1 MITWVFWE
9 SHVTELC
16 EKWICCRN
24 DYVYTRFEEFRIC
37 SGEVLFT
44 NEHKAVFLKNKAKTY
59 IDINGLEIFK
69 YFSKKNKTKF
79 KRKPRTEIET
89 ITTETIKIISAK
101 KDKNIKGNHMS
112 KIEKYTYMISD
123 IYDSMQNTGEKLT
136 DKAIKLQN
144 LILELDYQNNLLL
157 KSKILEEIDAVLND
171 GLNIVWN
178 MVSKQNRNNKKITIN
193 KQKDISGHL
202 RELLKIVNEKK
213 ALLTLIAQKMESLI
227 TTIKNKI
234 DVFNEK
240 LYKANKI
247 NKAELQSIESILTKF
262 LNWIIKNFKEIIV

>member
-1 MITWVFWE
+1 
-9 SHVTELC
+9 
-16 EKWICCRN
+16 
-24 DYVYTRFEEFRIC
+24 
-37 SGEVLFT
+37 
-44 NEHKAVFLKNKAKTY
+44 
-59 IDINGLEIFK
+59 
-69 YFSKKNKTKF
+69 
-79 KRKPRTEIET
+79 
-89 ITTETIKIISAK
+89 
-101 KDKNIKGNHMS
+101 
-112 KIEKYTYMISD
+112 MISN
-123 IYDSMQNTGEKLT
+123 IYDSLQNTKEKLT

-157 KSKILEEIDAVLND
+157 KIEILEKIDVVLND

-178 MVSKQNRNNKKITIN
+178 MVSKQNRNNRKITIN
-193 KQKDISGHL
+193 KQNDISGYL

>member
-1 MITWVFWE
+1 
-9 SHVTELC
+9 
-16 EKWICCRN
+16 
-24 DYVYTRFEEFRIC
+24 
-37 SGEVLFT
+37 
-44 NEHKAVFLKNKAKTY
+44 
-59 IDINGLEIFK
+59 
-69 YFSKKNKTKF
+69 
-79 KRKPRTEIET
+79 
-89 ITTETIKIISAK
+89 
-101 KDKNIKGNHMS
+101 
-112 KIEKYTYMISD
+112 MISN
-123 IYDSMQNTGEKLT
+123 IYDSLQNTKEKLT

-157 KSKILEEIDAVLND
+157 KIEILEKIDVVLND

-178 MVSKQNRNNKKITIN
+178 MVSKQNRNNKKITTN
-193 KQKDISGHL
+193 KQNDISGYL

>member
-1 MITWVFWE
+1 
-9 SHVTELC
+9 
-16 EKWICCRN
+16 
-24 DYVYTRFEEFRIC
+24 
-37 SGEVLFT
+37 
-44 NEHKAVFLKNKAKTY
+44 
-59 IDINGLEIFK
+59 
-69 YFSKKNKTKF
+69 
-79 KRKPRTEIET
+79 
-89 ITTETIKIISAK
+89 
-101 KDKNIKGNHMS
+101 
-112 KIEKYTYMISD
+112 MISN
-123 IYDSMQNTGEKLT
+123 IYDSLQNTKEKLT

-157 KSKILEEIDAVLND
+157 KIEILEKIDVVLND

-193 KQKDISGHL
+193 KQNDISGYL

-240 LYKANKI
+240 LY
-247 NKAELQSIESILTKF
+247 
-262 LNWIIKNFKEIIV
+262 

>member
-1 MITWVFWE
+1 MITWVFWK

-24 DYVYTRFEEFRIC
+24 NYAYTRFEEFHTC

-44 NEHKAVFLKNKAKTY
+44 NEHKAVFSKNIAKNY
-59 IDINGLEIFK
+59 IDINDLKIFK
-69 YFSKKNKTKF
+69 DFSKENKTKF

-144 LILELDYQNNLLL
+144 LILGLDYQNNLLL
-157 KSKILEEIDAVLND
+157 KSKILEKIDAVLND

-202 RELLKIVNEKK
+202 E
-213 ALLTLIAQKMESLI
+213 
-227 TTIKNKI
+227 
-234 DVFNEK
+234 
-240 LYKANKI
+240 
-247 NKAELQSIESILTKF
+247 
-262 LNWIIKNFKEIIV
+262 NF

>member
-1 MITWVFWE
+1 
-9 SHVTELC
+9 
-16 EKWICCRN
+16 
-24 DYVYTRFEEFRIC
+24 
-37 SGEVLFT
+37 
-44 NEHKAVFLKNKAKTY
+44 
-59 IDINGLEIFK
+59 
-69 YFSKKNKTKF
+69 
-79 KRKPRTEIET
+79 
-89 ITTETIKIISAK
+89 
-101 KDKNIKGNHMS
+101 
-112 KIEKYTYMISD
+112 
-123 IYDSMQNTGEKLT
+123 
-136 DKAIKLQN
+136 
-144 LILELDYQNNLLL
+144 
-157 KSKILEEIDAVLND
+157 
-171 GLNIVWN
+171 

-262 LNWIIKNFKEIIV
+262 LNWIIKNFQEIIV

>member
-1 MITWVFWE
+1 
-9 SHVTELC
+9 
-16 EKWICCRN
+16 
-24 DYVYTRFEEFRIC
+24 
-37 SGEVLFT
+37 
-44 NEHKAVFLKNKAKTY
+44 
-59 IDINGLEIFK
+59 
-69 YFSKKNKTKF
+69 
-79 KRKPRTEIET
+79 
-89 ITTETIKIISAK
+89 
-101 KDKNIKGNHMS
+101 
-112 KIEKYTYMISD
+112 MISN
-123 IYDSMQNTGEKLT
+123 IYDSLQNTKEKLT

-157 KSKILEEIDAVLND
+157 KIEILEKIDVVLND

-178 MVSKQNRNNKKITIN
+178 MVSKQNKNNKKITIN
-193 KQKDISGHL
+193 KQNDISGYL

-234 DVFNEK
+234 DVFNKK

>member
-1 MITWVFWE
+1 
-9 SHVTELC
+9 
-16 EKWICCRN
+16 
-24 DYVYTRFEEFRIC
+24 
-37 SGEVLFT
+37 
-44 NEHKAVFLKNKAKTY
+44 
-59 IDINGLEIFK
+59 
-69 YFSKKNKTKF
+69 
-79 KRKPRTEIET
+79 
-89 ITTETIKIISAK
+89 
-101 KDKNIKGNHMS
+101 
-112 KIEKYTYMISD
+112 MISN
-123 IYDSMQNTGEKLT
+123 IYDSLQNTKEKLT

-157 KSKILEEIDAVLND
+157 KIEILEKIDVVLND

-193 KQKDISGHL
+193 KQNDISGYL

>member
-1 MITWVFWE
+1 M
-9 SHVTELC
+9 
-16 EKWICCRN
+16 
-24 DYVYTRFEEFRIC
+24 
-37 SGEVLFT
+37 
-44 NEHKAVFLKNKAKTY
+44 
-59 IDINGLEIFK
+59 
-69 YFSKKNKTKF
+69 
-79 KRKPRTEIET
+79 
-89 ITTETIKIISAK
+89 
-101 KDKNIKGNHMS
+101 
-112 KIEKYTYMISD
+112 
-123 IYDSMQNTGEKLT
+123 
-136 DKAIKLQN
+136 
-144 LILELDYQNNLLL
+144 ELDYQNNLLL
-157 KSKILEEIDAVLND
+157 KIEILEKIDVVLND

-193 KQKDISGHL
+193 KQNDISGYL

>member
-1 MITWVFWE
+1 
-9 SHVTELC
+9 
-16 EKWICCRN
+16 
-24 DYVYTRFEEFRIC
+24 
-37 SGEVLFT
+37 
-44 NEHKAVFLKNKAKTY
+44 
-59 IDINGLEIFK
+59 
-69 YFSKKNKTKF
+69 
-79 KRKPRTEIET
+79 
-89 ITTETIKIISAK
+89 
-101 KDKNIKGNHMS
+101 
-112 KIEKYTYMISD
+112 MISN
-123 IYDSMQNTGEKLT
+123 IYDSLQNTKEKLT

-157 KSKILEEIDAVLND
+157 EIEILEKIDVVLND

-178 MVSKQNRNNKKITIN
+178 MVSKQNRNNRKITIN
-193 KQKDISGHL
+193 KQNDISGYL

-240 LYKANKI
+240 LYKASKI

>member
-59 IDINGLEIFK
+59 IDINDLEIFK
-69 YFSKKNKTKF
+69 YFSKENKTKF

-144 LILELDYQNNLLL
+144 LILGLDYQNNLLL
-157 KSKILEEIDAVLND
+157 KSKILEKIDAVLND

-202 RELLKIVNEKK
+202 E
-213 ALLTLIAQKMESLI
+213 
-227 TTIKNKI
+227 
-234 DVFNEK
+234 
-240 LYKANKI
+240 
-247 NKAELQSIESILTKF
+247 
-262 LNWIIKNFKEIIV
+262 NF

>member
-1 MITWVFWE
+1 
-9 SHVTELC
+9 
-16 EKWICCRN
+16 
-24 DYVYTRFEEFRIC
+24 
-37 SGEVLFT
+37 
-44 NEHKAVFLKNKAKTY
+44 
-59 IDINGLEIFK
+59 
-69 YFSKKNKTKF
+69 
-79 KRKPRTEIET
+79 
-89 ITTETIKIISAK
+89 
-101 KDKNIKGNHMS
+101 
-112 KIEKYTYMISD
+112 MISN
-123 IYDSMQNTGEKLT
+123 IYDSLQNTKEKLT

-157 KSKILEEIDAVLND
+157 EIEILEKIDVVLND

-193 KQKDISGHL
+193 KQNDISGYL

>member
-1 MITWVFWE
+1 
-9 SHVTELC
+9 
-16 EKWICCRN
+16 
-24 DYVYTRFEEFRIC
+24 
-37 SGEVLFT
+37 
-44 NEHKAVFLKNKAKTY
+44 
-59 IDINGLEIFK
+59 
-69 YFSKKNKTKF
+69 
-79 KRKPRTEIET
+79 
-89 ITTETIKIISAK
+89 
-101 KDKNIKGNHMS
+101 
-112 KIEKYTYMISD
+112 MISN
-123 IYDSMQNTGEKLT
+123 IYDSLQNTKEKLT

-157 KSKILEEIDAVLND
+157 KTEILEKIDVVLND

-178 MVSKQNRNNKKITIN
+178 MVFKQNRNNKKITIN
-193 KQKDISGHL
+193 KQNDISGYL